1 MLTLLLSVQL
11 PAPFGPDKN
20 ALYISTEAK
29 LSTKRLAQILYF
41 HPRLKDQDVSLDR
54 VHSTHIRDL
63 EAQEHVLRYQVPVII
78 ERHNIGLVIVDSI
91 AANYRAE
98 LDKSSDRRAAEAVVQ
113 RSLQIGRIGAHLRAL
128 ARSSNVAIVLANQ
141 VADRFDDSVPAF
153 LSQSTQRPRLQTP
166 PPAHTIE
173 TNTVAHVKEER
184 TTCSATQA
192 GTVEFDH
199 GSAVTTTLPSFDSP
213 LDLDHQQRFFT
224 GWGDDPSVTALK
236 NPSLGLTWTSQIA
249 TRIVLFKTS
258 VYDAITPLAKTE
270 PASESGRLD
279 KDKAHGRSPVK
290 EITSSSWNRMMK
302 VVFSA
307 WAKPSQASFEIW
319 RGGVRTTNPEQR
331 LSPDD

>member
-1 MLTLLLSVQL
+1 MSVQL
-11 PAPFGPDKN
+11 PAPLGPDKN

-78 ERHNIGLVIVDSI
+78 ERHNIGLVVVDSI

-98 LDKSSDRRAAEAVVQ
+98 LDKSNDRRAAESVAQ

-166 PPAHTIE
+166 PPAHTTE
-173 TNTVAHVKEER
+173 TNTVAHLGEER
-184 TTCSATQA
+184 TSCSATEA
-192 GTVEFDH
+192 GNVEINRD
-199 GSAVTTTLPSFDSP
+199 SSVTTTLPSSDFP

-224 GWGDDPSVTALK
+224 GWGDDLSLTALK

-258 VYDAITPLAKTE
+258 IYDTITPLANAE
-270 PASESGRLD
+270 PAPESDRPG
-279 KDKAHGRSPVK
+279 KDRAHGRSPVS
-290 EITSSSWNRMMK
+290 EITSSSWNRTMK

-307 WAKPSQASFEIW
+307 WTKPSQASFEIW
-319 RGGVRTTNPEQR
+319 RGGVRTTDPVQSS
-331 LSPDD
+331 SPSD